1 MGATRALDMAP
12 APGQYG
18 WVTAP
23 AKARMPISEF
33 ETIDSKIVE
42 GVRRDVRQGKLTLR
56 VDMMKIGLLIA
67 VLLTSAA
74 ILLNVFSVSLGTPLN
89 EPAQVGSAIPST
101 ASPPYRSSVVGTD
114 FDFITENDP
123 SAFERLEYVGFKE
136 FEMPD
141 KRKTGAPLI
150 QNAYVFNAY
159 FTDGTKI
166 GIALD
171 KDFGS
176 REAAEQDAMR
186 YTPRLGKLPSLY
198 RLKLR
203 HIVVHKGGADTTA
216 FAEEKGHFFV
226 IYSDNAT
233 KRIGTHD
240 LEETFFHE
248 ATHASIQA
256 SYLRGMA
263 WKNAKAADNAY
274 ITDYAKKNDREDFAE
289 SALFAYTIIYHP
301 ERFPAAD
308 RAKIEKQIPNR
319 IAFFRDV
326 YTGQPTPPTSPAPP
340 SASSD
345 PP

>member
-1 MGATRALDMAP
+1 VL
-12 APGQYG
+12 
-18 WVTAP
+18 
-23 AKARMPISEF
+23 AKKDLQSNKVF
-33 ETIDSKIVE
+33 V
-42 GVRRDVRQGKLTLR
+42 GVREGKLTSSA
-56 VDMMKIGLLIA
+56 DMMKKGILA

-74 ILLNVFSVSLGTPLN
+74 ILLNVFSLSVDAAAN
-89 EPAQVGSAIPST
+89 EPAQLGSSST
-101 ASPPYRSSVVGTD
+101 ASPLYRSSVVGTD
-114 FDFITENDP
+114 FDFITEDDP

-141 KRKTGAPLI
+141 KRRTGEPLV

-159 FTDGTKI
+159 FSDGTKV

-171 KDFGS
+171 EEFGD
-176 REAAEQDAMR
+176 RQAAEEDAMR

-198 RLKLR
+198 RQKLR

-216 FAEEKGHFFV
+216 FARAKAHFFV

-256 SYLRGMA
+256 SYLGGTA
-263 WKNAKAADNAY
+263 WKNAKALDNAY
-274 ITDYAKKNDREDFAE
+274 ITNYAKTNDQEDFAE

-301 ERFPAAD
+301 ERFPAAE
-308 RAKIEKQIPNR
+308 REKIEKQIPNR
-319 IAFFRDV
+319 IEFFRNV
-326 YTGQPTPPTSPAPP
+326 YTGQPTPRTSSPP
-340 SASSD
+340 SGPSD

>member
-1 MGATRALDMAP
+1 M
-12 APGQYG
+12 
-18 WVTAP
+18 
-23 AKARMPISEF
+23 
-33 ETIDSKIVE
+33 
-42 GVRRDVRQGKLTLR
+42 
-56 VDMMKIGLLIA
+56 A

-74 ILLNVFSVSLGTPLN
+74 ILLDIFSSSPSATPN
-89 EPAQVGSAIPST
+89 EPAQVASAIPST

-123 SAFERLEYVGFKE
+123 GTFERLEYVGYTE

-141 KRKTGAPLI
+141 KRGTGEPLI

-159 FTDGTKI
+159 FTDGTKV
-166 GIALD
+166 GLALD

-176 REAAEQDAMR
+176 RQAAEQDAMR

-198 RLKLR
+198 RQNLR

-216 FAEEKGHFFV
+216 FAEDKGHFFV

-248 ATHASIQA
+248 GTHASIQTN
-256 SYLRGMA
+256 YLGGTA
-263 WKNAKAADNAY
+263 WKNAKALDNAY
-274 ITDYAKKNDREDFAE
+274 IADYAKTEDQEDFAE
-289 SALFAYTIIYHP
+289 SALFAYTLIYHP
-301 ERFPAAD
+301 ERFPAAE

-319 IAFFRDV
+319 IAFFRSV
-326 YTGQPTPPTSPAPP
+326 YAGQPAPPMSPP